1 MKAVEFTCSTGFCGM
16 DETEIVEFDDDV
28 TTEHLDEY
36 AWDLA
41 VQNAASF
48 GLYPYYDGCDEDD
61 PSIDQNIEGSW
72 KFI

>member
-41 VQNAASF
+41 LQNAESY
-48 GLYPYYDGCDEDD
+48 GIYPYSEECDEDD
-61 PSIDQNIEGSW
+61 ESISQGIEGSW